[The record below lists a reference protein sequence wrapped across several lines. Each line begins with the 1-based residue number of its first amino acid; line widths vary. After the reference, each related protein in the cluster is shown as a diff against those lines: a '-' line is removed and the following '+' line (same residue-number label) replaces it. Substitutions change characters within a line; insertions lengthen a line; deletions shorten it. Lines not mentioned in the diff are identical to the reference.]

1 MNQDENSDK
10 GRGCVGIGEYA
21 GRVNLSGTVIEPLSR
36 TTHQQ
41 RLLGRIHAANGN
53 KQLPLYATSSFIE
66 KPANGTAVA
75 KRRSC
80 EGKGGCPRLTDAL
93 ASAGALAAVA
103 SSSGGSSCMR
113 SADSESSLY
122 SATETSASS
131 THHSRYKD
139 ATLTTICG
147 DSEIVSMKGDDD
159 TLNSTTVIGQIDV
172 HRKRSLVVADDD
184 DNATPTM
191 RTLTVTVQVHA
202 EPTC

>member
-1 MNQDENSDK
+1 
-10 GRGCVGIGEYA
+10 
-21 GRVNLSGTVIEPLSR
+21 LSGTVIEPLSR
-36 TTHQQ
+36 TTQQQ

-53 KQLPLYATSSFIE
+53 KQLPLYATSSFIG
-66 KPANGTAVA
+66 KPANATVA

-80 EGKGGCPRLTDAL
+80 NGKDDCSKLTSAP
-93 ASAGALAAVA
+93 ASAGALAAA

-147 DSEIVSMKGDDD
+147 DSEIVSMKSDDKDDD
-159 TLNSTTVIGQIDV
+159 TLNSTTVIGHIDV
-172 HRKRSLVVADDD
+172 HRKRSLVVDDD
-184 DNATPTM
+184 DNVTPTM

-202 EPTC
+202 EPSC